1 MKCVHIYTA
10 YIEVRWLKT
19 SFDRR
24 LFVRKTKRTAF
35 SHRVIYT
42 LCVYNFG
49 CCCCDFLYDSTIQRL
64 AYGQIVN
71 NLFYWQRFCANR
83 RIRYMNMGYWFK
95 SLNMLQDMFTF
106 QFFLV
111 DYTYYVQPLMLLL
124 LIYRNCTVRLIFF
137 THFGFL
143 NRMRLCQAH
152 SSIRFPLKLTRFNQ
166 NIEQIVVDASITVIS
181 YPFNWLYGL
190 QLTLISSTNDLLR
203 NGLKRLFSL
212 RWLLLNNSRFGL
224 HSQFLR

>member
-1 MKCVHIYTA
+1 MGRQAANNRTTLTYNCLMQRCVCIFRFLHAKAKKKPSYRDLSQLVGCQPPPAFFYIEHSISEQSHKSATTRSCFALKCVHIYTA

-49 CCCCDFLYDSTIQRL
+49 CCCCCDFLYDSTIQRL

-106 QFFLV
+106 
-111 DYTYYVQPLMLLL
+111 
-124 LIYRNCTVRLIFF
+124 
-137 THFGFL
+137 
-143 NRMRLCQAH
+143 
-152 SSIRFPLKLTRFNQ
+152 
-166 NIEQIVVDASITVIS
+166 
-181 YPFNWLYGL
+181 
-190 QLTLISSTNDLLR
+190 
-203 NGLKRLFSL
+203 
-212 RWLLLNNSRFGL
+212 
-224 HSQFLR
+224 